1 MTDLSPATISA
12 VDAYL
17 EALTEKDADRR
28 AELVATAWTDDARF
42 VDPLLEATGH
52 DAIAALTDVVVEHY
66 PGHSFRRTSAVDS
79 HHDQLRFTWDL
90 VAPDGGVAATGVDVA
105 QVAADGRLA
114 MISGF
119 FGEPPAID
127 AAA

>member
-1 MTDLSPATISA
+1 MTDLSPATTTA

-17 EALTEKDADRR
+17 EALTERDAERR
-28 AELVATAWTDDARF
+28 GALVANAWTEDARF
-42 VDPLLEATGH
+42 VDPLLDATGH
-52 DAIAALTDVVVEHY
+52 DAIAALSDVVVEHY
-66 PGHSFRRTSAVDS
+66 PGHTFRRTSAVDA

-90 VAPDGGVAATGVDVA
+90 VAPDGTVAATGVDVA
-105 QVAADGRLA
+105 QVATDGRLA

-119 FGEPPAID
+119 FGDPPAID

>member
-1 MTDLSPATISA
+1 MTDLSPATTTA
-12 VDAYL
+12 VDSYL

-28 AELVATAWTDDARF
+28 GELVATAWTDDARF
-42 VDPLLEATGH
+42 VDPLLDATGH
-52 DAIAALTDVVVEHY
+52 EAIAGITDYVVENY
-66 PGHSFRRTSAVDS
+66 PGHMFRRTSEVDA
-79 HHDQLRFTWDL
+79 HHDQLRFKWDL
-90 VAPDGGVAATGVDVA
+90 VGPDGSVVASGVDVA

-127 AAA
+127 TAA